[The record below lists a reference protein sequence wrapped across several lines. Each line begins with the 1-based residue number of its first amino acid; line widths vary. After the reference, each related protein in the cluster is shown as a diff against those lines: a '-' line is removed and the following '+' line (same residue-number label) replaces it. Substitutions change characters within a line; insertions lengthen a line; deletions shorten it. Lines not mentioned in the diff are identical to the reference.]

1 MLTNNDEHAEAPPES
16 EDGTAHMLAP
26 QGEEEPPL
34 MGLVGDITEE
44 AAQQMA
50 MSLLGF
56 NGGKILASAEDL
68 ESTEDIEFFISS
80 GGGSV
85 NDMFSVYDL
94 MQIVKANR
102 DIATFGYGR
111 VYSAAVLLLAAG
123 TPGKRHMAKN
133 SRMMIHHCSSNAAGT
148 HADIRANFDELKK
161 VEDMMVKA
169 LAEHSALSVGEIYN
183 IMSRNIDEFFSAED
197 ALEMGI
203 VDKII

>member
-1 MLTNNDEHAEAPPES
+1 MFTNNTEEPQEEAAPHEES
-16 EDGTAHMLAP
+16 HMMGPLTED
-26 QGEEEPPL
+26 EPPL

-56 NGGKILASAEDL
+56 NGGKIMTTKEDL
-68 ESTEDIEFFISS
+68 EDDEDIEFFISS

-94 MQIVKANR
+94 MRVVKANR

-123 TPGKRHMAKN
+123 TPGKRYLAKN
-133 SRMMIHHCSSNAAGT
+133 TRVMIHHCSSNASGT
-148 HADIRANFDELKK
+148 HPDIRANFDELKK
-161 VEDMMVKA
+161 VEDMMVEA
-169 LAEHSALSVGEIYN
+169 LAEHSALSV
-183 IMSRNIDEFFSAED
+183 
-197 ALEMGI
+197 
-203 VDKII
+203 

>member
-1 MLTNNDEHAEAPPES
+1 MFTNNES
-16 EDGTAHMLAP
+16 P
-26 QGEEEPPL
+26 EEETAPNDEPHMIGPAHEEDPPL

-50 MSLLGF
+50 MSLLSY
-56 NGGKILASAEDL
+56 NGGKIVASREDL
-68 ESTEDIEFFISS
+68 DDTVDIEFLISS

-85 NDMFSVYDL
+85 NDMFTVYDL
-94 MQIVKANR
+94 MRIVKSNR

-123 TPGKRHMAKN
+123 TRGKRHIAKN
-133 SRMMIHHCSSNAAGT
+133 ARMMIHHCSSNAAGT
-148 HADIRANFDELKK
+148 HPDIRANFDELKK
-161 VEDMMVKA
+161 VEDMMVEA

-183 IMSRNIDEFFSAED
+183 IMSRNTDEFFSAED
-197 ALEMGI
+197 ALEMGL